1 MGRGK
6 GISKREKIPI
16 RKKTRSQEEYRR
28 RKNFLLSSFCSLFF
42 LVFNNQEKI
51 QNFFFKTKRKI
62 DVVPEAWHFVAEAWH
77 LATIALKK
85 HAALT

>member
-1 MGRGK
+1 
-6 GISKREKIPI
+6 
-16 RKKTRSQEEYRR
+16 
-28 RKNFLLSSFCSLFF
+28 LFF

>member
-1 MGRGK
+1 
-6 GISKREKIPI
+6 
-16 RKKTRSQEEYRR
+16 
-28 RKNFLLSSFCSLFF
+28 LFF

-62 DVVPEAWHFVAEAWH
+62 DVVPEAWH
-77 LATIALKK
+77 LATTALKK